1 MNANSRPAGRHPRPR
16 PPFWAKLP
24 VLAGNL
30 LQLGGIAAGVL
41 LVIAAATVRSAP
53 AASAVLAVLAIV
65 LIAFCTHAIGHWLV
79 GRLAGL
85 HFAYIGIRGTD
96 HPETYPP
103 VVRQV
108 LSAVPMFTT
117 VSTRRSR
124 EVAGRW
130 ALAAYYAAGQTT
142 AIAGWVGSAI
152 LVRALNIPGSEII
165 LAIMIAWAA
174 GTALVATFTSK
185 GDYAKARAALRTT
198 GRSQGSAT
206 LSA

>member
-1 MNANSRPAGRHPRPR
+1 MNASTSRPAGSLFRPR

-41 LVIAAATVRSAP
+41 VVIAAASARSAP
-53 AASAVLAVLAIV
+53 AASAVLAVLGIV
-65 LIAFCTHAIGHWLV
+65 VTAFCSHAIGHWLI

-85 HFAYIGIRGTD
+85 RFAYIGVRGTD

-108 LSAVPMFTT
+108 LSAMPMFTT

-124 EVAGRW
+124 QVAGRW

-142 AIAGWVGSAI
+142 AIIGWVGSAV
-152 LVRALNIPGSEII
+152 LVRALNIPGSAII

-174 GTALVATFTSK
+174 GTALVATFSAK

-198 GRSQGSAT
+198 ERTHGNAT
-206 LSA
+206 C

>member
-1 MNANSRPAGRHPRPR
+1 MNPVASRPASRPAHPR
-16 PPFWAKLP
+16 PPFWVKLP

-41 LVIAAATVRSAP
+41 LIVAAASTRTAP
-53 AASAVLAVLAIV
+53 AASAVLAVLGII
-65 LIAFCTHAIGHWLV
+65 LTAFCSHAIGHWLV

-85 HFAYIGIRGTD
+85 RFAYIGVRGTD

-103 VVRQV
+103 VMRQV

-124 EVAGRW
+124 EAAGRW
-130 ALAAYYAAGQTT
+130 ALAAYFAAGQTT
-142 AIAGWVGSAI
+142 AIIGWVGSAV
-152 LVRALNIPGSEII
+152 LARTLDIPGSIII

-174 GTALVATFTSK
+174 GTALIASFSAK
-185 GDYAKARAALRTT
+185 GDYAKARAALR
-198 GRSQGSAT
+198 AT
-206 LSA
+206 

>member
-1 MNANSRPAGRHPRPR
+1 MNPVTSRPASRPGHPR
-16 PPFWAKLP
+16 PPFWVKLP

-41 LVIAAATVRSAP
+41 LIVAAASTRTAP
-53 AASAVLAVLAIV
+53 AASAVLAVLGII
-65 LIAFCTHAIGHWLV
+65 LTAFCSHAIGHWLV

-85 HFAYIGIRGTD
+85 RFAYIGVRGTD

-103 VVRQV
+103 VMRQV

-124 EVAGRW
+124 EAAGRW
-130 ALAAYYAAGQTT
+130 ALAAYFAAGQTT
-142 AIAGWVGSAI
+142 AIIGWVGSAV
-152 LVRALNIPGSEII
+152 LARTLDIPGSIII

-174 GTALVATFTSK
+174 GTALIASFSAK
-185 GDYAKARAALRTT
+185 GDYAKARAALR
-198 GRSQGSAT
+198 AT
-206 LSA
+206 